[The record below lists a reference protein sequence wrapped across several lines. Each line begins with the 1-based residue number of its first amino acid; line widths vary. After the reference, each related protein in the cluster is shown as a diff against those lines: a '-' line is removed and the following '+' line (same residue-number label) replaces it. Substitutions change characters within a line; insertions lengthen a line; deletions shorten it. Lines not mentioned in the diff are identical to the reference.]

1 MKTKRIWQVVIVS
14 LVVWLAQ
21 IYGNTPQHTQVTHA
35 GMPGVIPN
43 SYIVILR
50 DREEPNRVAEEMQ
63 RLHGLQVGHTYQHAL
78 RGFAATMS
86 AERAAALR
94 QDPRVKAII
103 PNQVFV
109 LEGKPCR
116 LNCNGDN
123 GGASSGPQVVPP
135 GIARIGAPASSVM
148 AGDGRGM
155 VKVNVAII
163 DSGIDVDHPDLNVVG
178 GYNCLGG
185 PKRQF
190 DDGFGHGTHVA
201 GIIGARD
208 NDFGVVGVAPGAR
221 LWAIK
226 VFNDLGYGTADSLLC
241 GVDWVVAHADRID
254 VANMSMSGI
263 GEAGSCTDGGLH
275 EAICN
280 AVAAGVTI
288 VVAAGNFA
296 ADAGKYVP
304 ARYEEVITVSAIA
317 DYDGKPG
324 GLGISTTCTTP
335 DDGWA
340 PFSDYGAA
348 VDLTAPGVCVYS
360 TYKDGGYTL
369 MSGTSMSAPHVA
381 GAAALYRATHPNA
394 TPAEV
399 KAALLASGTFDWT
412 GDPDGMQEPLVNVAG
427 Y

>member
-1 MKTKRIWQVVIVS
+1 MKTKRIWHMVLAGI
-14 LVVWLAQ
+14 VVWLLQ
-21 IYGNTPQHTQVTHA
+21 MYGNPTQHIPTAQAGTP
-35 GMPGVIPN
+35 GIIPN
-43 SYIVILR
+43 SYIVVLR
-50 DREEPNRVAEEMQ
+50 DREDTNRVADEMQ
-63 RLHGLQVGHTYQHAL
+63 RTHGLHVGHTYHHAL

-86 AERAAALR
+86 AERAEALKR
-94 QDPRVKAII
+94 DPRVKAVI

-116 LNCNGDN
+116 LNCDG
-123 GGASSGPQVVPP
+123 GSSGASSGPQVVPP
-135 GIARIGAPASSVM
+135 GIARIGATTSSVM
-148 AGDGRGM
+148 AGDGKGM
-155 VKVNVAII
+155 VDVDVAII

-190 DDGFGHGTHVA
+190 NDGFGHGTHVA

-241 GVDWVVAHADRID
+241 GVDWVAAHAGRID

-296 ADAGKYVP
+296 AEADNYVP

-324 GLGISTTCTTP
+324 GLGTSTTCTTP

-340 PFSDYGAA
+340 AFSDYGTA

-399 KAALLASGTFDWT
+399 KAALLANGTFDWT